1 MRNTGAS
8 AQVVETGTAVAQAAA
23 PSGAVGASVFA
34 AIVVIATIWYCKKHK
49 GWDMPQVLMGA
60 AAVIVIGATPWGRPL
75 VNGAGD
81 GIAGLFTGLAS
92 ILS

>member
-1 MRNTGAS
+1 MATTPTLAEGTHVLAKAASSGGAIGAS
-8 AQVVETGTAVAQAAA
+8 I
-23 PSGAVGASVFA
+23 FA
-34 AIVVIATIWYCKKHK
+34 AIVVIAIIWYCKKHK

-75 VNGAGD
+75 IDGAAG
-81 GIAGLFTGLAS
+81 GINGLFNGIAS